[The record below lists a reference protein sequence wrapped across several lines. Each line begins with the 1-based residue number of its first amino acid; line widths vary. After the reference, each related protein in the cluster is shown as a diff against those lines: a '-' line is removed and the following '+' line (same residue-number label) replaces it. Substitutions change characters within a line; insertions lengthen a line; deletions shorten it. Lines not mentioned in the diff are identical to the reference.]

1 MKSNVILEFQGN
13 QVEVK
18 DIVEMA
24 KKTWKDSGNKVSD
37 LKDMRLYVKPE
48 ENAIYYVFND
58 SVDGRLSLGQFPYF
72 PKKMIL

>member
-58 SVDGRLSLGQFPYF
+58 SVDGRLSCDSFRIFQ
-72 PKKMIL
+72 KK

>member
-58 SVDGRLSLGQFPYF
+58 SVDGRLSL
-72 PKKMIL
+72 

>member
-13 QVEVK
+13 QVAVK

-58 SVDGRLSLGQFPYF
+58 SVDGRLSL
-72 PKKMIL
+72 

>member
-1 MKSNVILEFQGN
+1 MKSNVILEVQGN
-13 QVEVK
+13 QVAVK

-58 SVDGRLSLGQFPYF
+58 SVDGRLSL
-72 PKKMIL
+72 